1 MLRGNHPATVDAK
14 HRIKVPTAFRNV
26 IRETYGDDFF
36 LTSFTGE
43 NVLAYPLPEWGRVEE
58 RLQAIP
64 SMNPARQ
71 KLLARVNYYG
81 ALTSM
86 DRQGRVLVPQLLRN
100 AATVDGEVVVM
111 GQISHLEIWN
121 HETFRQRM
129 DERPL
134 TTDDFQILADMGV

>member
-43 NVLAYPLPEWGRVEE
+43 NVLAYPLQEWGRVEE

-86 DRQGRVLVPQLLRN
+86 DRQGRVLVPQLLRA

-121 HETFRQRM
+121 HDTFRQRM

-134 TTDDFQILADMGV
+134 TNDDFQILADMGV